1 MSDDTKI
8 EEGGI
13 PPRVTIK
20 VPGQS
25 GEVVS
30 AGAGKKKTTRIA
42 LDQVSAESGAVQGAH
57 VESVG
62 VASKTIRL
70 APIVS
75 SQTAVTPL
83 PSIGKAL
90 SGNFSADDGKRQTS
104 RIPLEAIFPGLSQ
117 SGTSGMPSSIPKT
130 IKVKRPMISLSP
142 KMDVETGGESVPVVS
157 EPPSSVV
164 SAKSQ
169 TARVDVV
176 QDAAPEAQQTQK
188 KTIKIRRA
196 DGDPRAAE
204 PRGVSI
210 ARSGEDSSASS
221 SNQVARPH
229 GVFIGVAAAALMVLS
244 FMIYVLAAQAYPSL
258 GWSL

>member
-1 MSDDTKI
+1 MSDDTKL

-70 APIVS
+70 APVVT

-90 SGNFSADDGKRQTS
+90 SGNFSPDDGKRQTS
-104 RIPLEAIFPGLSQ
+104 RIPLEAIFPGMSQ

-142 KMDVETGGESVPVVS
+142 KMDVATAGESVQVVS
-157 EPPSSVV
+157 EPSSSV

-176 QDAAPEAQQTQK
+176 PDTAPEAQQTQK

-196 DGDPRAAE
+196 DGDPSAAE
-204 PRGVSI
+204 PRSVSI
-210 ARSGEDSSASS
+210 ARSGEDSAMAT

-229 GVFIGVAAAALMVLS
+229 GVFIGVAAAALMVLG